1 MGVDQEQFRATV
13 EASKDERDRTRTL
26 VAQGRRRDAEPD
38 QNRYVQY
45 SMRRAALVLPR
56 GAELLEG
63 DTNVLMPAWFLPA
76 GARARRSVGLVV
88 VSDGRK
94 SDAGSG
100 FLISPQLFL
109 TNRHVIPDEHS
120 ATGTQIT
127 FDYEMDDQ
135 GRPQPT
141 TTYTLDPGKFAL
153 FSPETEL
160 DYALIAIGN
169 RNSGNAALED
179 LGFCVLSDQPDK
191 HVIGMNVNIIQHPGG
206 WPKMISIRNNLLTA
220 RTTRTLL
227 YETDT
232 DHGSSGAPVL
242 NDDWEVVALHHWG
255 EPFLERT
262 DDQGKPI
269 PTNVNEGVRISA
281 IYEALTASLATLPS
295 DKRVLLATALD
306 YAKQAASPTGQK
318 RLSPPHP
325 AQDEIVG
332 KSEAMPVPSALPISG
347 ETIDM
352 TDSLNS
358 QSLKIVVPLEISVR
372 VGGAQGTADASPKL
386 AGPMPLLSTKSLTR
400 GAEKL
405 PLDEDYSNRD
415 GYDPKFIATTTIPLP
430 KPNDKLGKQIAP
442 LRPGEA
448 HAEDGELKYE
458 HFSIKMNKSKRVA
471 IFSATNIDG
480 KTYLNVDRTTGL
492 VKNDQEGETWFK
504 DPRVS
509 ASFFLDNTFYSAWS
523 NLFDHGHLTRRMDPN
538 WGSPEEAERA
548 NADTYHFTNCTPQH
562 FRFNES
568 TRFWQSVEQYVLENG
583 AIAEETLSRISV
595 FQGPIF
601 SDKIDMWADDVQIP
615 SAFFKVVVWKGKSGV
630 KSVGLV
636 VDQLALLSEQ
646 RKALGQ
652 PKTLPSVD
660 VSQWRV
666 GISTIESR
674 TGLDFGDVVRN
685 ADTIKEDT
693 QATPGEA
700 IIKVASLQDLLPK
713 SYAPS
718 K

>member
-1 MGVDQEQFRATV
+1 
-13 EASKDERDRTRTL
+13 
-26 VAQGRRRDAEPD
+26 
-38 QNRYVQY
+38 
-45 SMRRAALVLPR
+45 
-56 GAELLEG
+56 
-63 DTNVLMPAWFLPA
+63 
-76 GARARRSVGLVV
+76 
-88 VSDGRK
+88 
-94 SDAGSG
+94 
-100 FLISPQLFL
+100 
-109 TNRHVIPDEHS
+109 
-120 ATGTQIT
+120 
-127 FDYEMDDQ
+127 
-135 GRPQPT
+135 
-141 TTYTLDPGKFAL
+141 
-153 FSPETEL
+153 
-160 DYALIAIGN
+160 
-169 RNSGNAALED
+169 
-179 LGFCVLSDQPDK
+179 
-191 HVIGMNVNIIQHPGG
+191 
-206 WPKMISIRNNLLTA
+206 
-220 RTTRTLL
+220 
-227 YETDT
+227 
-232 DHGSSGAPVL
+232 
-242 NDDWEVVALHHWG
+242 
-255 EPFLERT
+255 
-262 DDQGKPI
+262 
-269 PTNVNEGVRISA
+269 
-281 IYEALTASLATLPS
+281 
-295 DKRVLLATALD
+295 
-306 YAKQAASPTGQK
+306 
-318 RLSPPHP
+318 
-325 AQDEIVG
+325 
-332 KSEAMPVPSALPISG
+332 
-347 ETIDM
+347 M

-386 AGPMPLLSTKSLTR
+386 AGPMPPLSTKSLTR

-415 GYDPKFIATTTIPLP
+415 GSDPKFIATTTIPLP

>member
-1 MGVDQEQFRATV
+1 
-13 EASKDERDRTRTL
+13 
-26 VAQGRRRDAEPD
+26 
-38 QNRYVQY
+38 
-45 SMRRAALVLPR
+45 MRRAALVLPR
-56 GAELLEG
+56 GAESMEG
-63 DTNVLMPAWFLPA
+63 DTNDLMPAWFLPA
-76 GARARRSVGLVV
+76 GAKARRSVGLVV

-109 TNRHVIPDEHS
+109 TNRHVIPDEH
-120 ATGTQIT
+120 AAIGTQIT

-135 GRPQPT
+135 GRPQPST
-141 TTYTLDPGKFAL
+141 IYTLDPGKFAL

-160 DYALIAIGN
+160 DYALIAIGK
-169 RNSGNAALED
+169 RNSGNTALED
-179 LGFCVLSDQPDK
+179 LGFCVLSNQPDK
-191 HVIGMNVNIIQHPGG
+191 HVLGMNVNIIQHPGG
-206 WPKMISIRNNLLTA
+206 WPKMMSIRNNLLAA

-269 PTNVNEGVRISA
+269 PTTVNEGVRISA
-281 IYEALTASLATLPS
+281 IYESLTASLATLPS
-295 DKRVLLATALD
+295 DRRALLATALD

-332 KSEAMPVPSALPISG
+332 KSEAMPVPSTTPISG
-347 ETIDM
+347 ETTEM
-352 TDSLNS
+352 TDSSNS

-372 VGGAQGTADASPKL
+372 VGGTHGAADVSPKL
-386 AGPMPLLSTKSLTR
+386 ASPTLPALSTKNLTR

-430 KPNDKLGKQIAP
+430 KPNDKLAKQIAP
-442 LRPGEA
+442 LRAGEA
-448 HAEDGELKYE
+448 HAEEGELKYE

-480 KTYLNVDRTTGL
+480 KTYLNVDRGTGL
-492 VKNDQEGETWFK
+492 VKNEQEGETWFK

-538 WGSPEEAERA
+538 WGKPEDAERA

-568 TRFWQSVEQYVLENG
+568 TKFWQGVEQYVLENG
-583 AIAEETLSRISV
+583 AIAEESLSRISV

-601 SDKIDMWADDVQIP
+601 SDKVDMWADDVQIP
-615 SAFFKVVVWKGKSGV
+615 SAFFKVVVWKGRSGV

-660 VSQWRV
+660 VGQWRV
-666 GISTIESR
+666 GIPTIESR
-674 TGLDFGDVVRN
+674 TGLDFGDVVRD

-700 IIKVASLQDLLPK
+700 IIKIATTQDLLPR
-713 SYAPS
+713 SYSPS